1 MKQETI
7 NNEMIKTINKNKL
20 LTILCAVALTL
31 GVLVSAVLFSV
42 TPVHAQETSIW
53 LLSSNYGQYNI
64 DFNYT
69 DHNGRLCSHY
79 EHLILN
85 DSNKFYA
92 FIKADNKLS
101 ESPYLDYHSYTLYS
115 FNLNTTLDPVVYSD
129 TTEYEQYY
137 TEYSG
142 CPKNAFQILDKHFL
156 YDGSDMYS
164 YSGSSWYKINDIIS
178 TYVYKPDPS
187 SGEWINIDIN
197 LPLPVFESE
206 EAMKNY
212 CLTGD
217 KSGMVSE
224 PELPNNTDE
233 TYSFTGFTMN
243 GKTARWTGTTERSFA
258 KEVDVEEYVK
268 VSYAWATT
276 TEPDNL
282 GELQSYE
289 GEFPTSDKQLTLPW
303 SEMEKGKTDFQFIRQ
318 VKIFPCYRVPHLAYY
333 IGQPVTIYY
342 NSNGTIDRINQSSIP
357 VDSET
362 IGNDISLIGFRYD
375 STFHA
380 EWVDVW
386 SRGANKSAFD
396 LGGSEYLSLGVRA
409 VYFDGSKID
418 LDFFVL
424 NRKSLVWN
432 KAFSEF
438 KENNG
443 SPIKSLYFTPY
454 AKTGVNNPWNKGNS
468 TVIEFDENGN
478 PTSSFDT
485 SDDGSVVHLSDF
497 KLTGVVWNKP
507 VIKYGTITWTGTTS
521 NADLNFIPDSDT
533 IVIATYPRYDS
544 DLNTSYETWSSTT
557 IGKGSMKVDVD
568 YLIDYYTNSELA
580 WNGEMWL
587 TPSYKKGGILYVG
600 EPVIVNC
607 IKGTVSDIIVDEDK
621 GEANQVDKTEQN
633 KNDADSILNVGNQF
647 YSIINSVIGSLQQL
661 PALLTAIFG
670 FLPSSIISLISA
682 SFIVIVI
689 CRILGR

>member
-1 MKQETI
+1 MEQ
-7 NNEMIKTINKNKL
+7 KTINHNKL
-20 LTILCAVALTL
+20 QTILCVIALTL

-42 TPVHAQETSIW
+42 TPVHAASVTPKGSIIFESSSENILSDVYTNYVRVYSEDNPPVHFAGLIRYNELDKGDYATVDYIMYTTDINSSFTFYSGNETQYKDTSKNPYISYYQFTSDIMQIYT
-53 LLSSNYGQYNI
+53 LSDG
-64 DFNYT
+64 T
-69 DHNGRLCSHY
+69 
-79 EHLILN
+79 
-85 DSNKFYA
+85 KV
-92 FIKADNKLS
+92 KASTGGAGKKGFS
-101 ESPYLDYHSYTLYS
+101 FSPYLPLYNGTSDYSSFTSQDATAAFLEHLLITGDLKPTNPQPNTQDEAYS
-115 FNLNTTLDPVVYSD
+115 F
-129 TTEYEQYY
+129 
-137 TEYSG
+137 
-142 CPKNAFQILDKHFL
+142 I
-156 YDGSDMYS
+156 
-164 YSGSSWYKINDIIS
+164 
-178 TYVYKPDPS
+178 
-187 SGEWINIDIN
+187 
-197 LPLPVFESE
+197 
-206 EAMKNY
+206 
-212 CLTGD
+212 
-217 KSGMVSE
+217 
-224 PELPNNTDE
+224 
-233 TYSFTGFTMN
+233 GFTMN

-282 GELQSYE
+282 GELQSYD

-342 NSNGTIDRINQSSIP
+342 NPNGTIDRIVQSTIP

-375 STFHA
+375 NSFHA

-424 NRKSLVWN
+424 NRKSLIWD
-432 KAFSEF
+432 KIFSDF

-454 AKTGVNNPWNKGNS
+454 VKTGVNNPWNKGNS

-485 SDDGSVVHLSDF
+485 SEDGSVVHLSDF

-507 VIKYGTITWTGTTS
+507 VVKYGTITWTGTTS

-670 FLPSSIISLISA
+670 FLPSSIIRLISA

>member
-1 MKQETI
+1 MEQ
-7 NNEMIKTINKNKL
+7 KTINQNKL
-20 LTILCAVALTL
+20 QTILCVIALTL
-31 GVLVSAVLFSV
+31 GVLVSAVLFSMP
-42 TPVHAQETSIW
+42 PVHAEEVTDTPLTMVVTTEIDDSW
-53 LLSSNYGQYNI
+53 NNRYGTITYTIENNI
-64 DFNYT
+64 DLNFYDVCAYYDTGKAYGT
-69 DHNGRLCSHY
+69 DIDTRTISFIWKRKSDNVISFS
-79 EHLILN
+79 N
-85 DSNKFYA
+85 DSVKIISVDATGSTVPQYSLNSTTQTLTSDQSRYDDGINKGFY
-92 FIKADNKLS
+92 S
-101 ESPYLDYHSYTLYS
+101 
-115 FNLNTTLDPVVYSD
+115 
-129 TTEYEQYY
+129 YY
-137 TEYSG
+137 TFVSG
-142 CPKNAFQILDKHFL
+142 NYPIAE
-156 YDGSDMYS
+156 S
-164 YSGSSWYKINDIIS
+164 YKDA
-178 TYVYKPDPS
+178 
-187 SGEWINIDIN
+187 E
-197 LPLPVFESE
+197 
-206 EAMKNY
+206 NY
-212 CLTGD
+212 LLIGD
-217 KSGMVSE
+217 KSGLIT
-224 PELPNNTDE
+224 PEAPNLTDD
-233 TYSFTGFTMN
+233 TYTFTGFTMN

-276 TEPDNL
+276 TEPDKL
-282 GELQSYE
+282 GELQPYD
-289 GEFPTSDKQLTLPW
+289 GEFATSDKQLTLPW

-342 NSNGTIDRINQSSIP
+342 NPNGTIDRIVQSTIP

-375 STFHA
+375 NTFHA

-409 VYFDGSKID
+409 VFFDGSKID

-424 NRKSLVWN
+424 NRKSLIWE
-432 KAFSEF
+432 KTFFDF

-454 AKTGVNNPWNKGNS
+454 VKTGVNNPWNKGNS

-507 VIKYGTITWTGTTS
+507 VVKYGTITWTGTTS

-607 IKGTVSDIIVDEDK
+607 IKGTVSDIVVDEDK

-661 PALLTAIFG
+661 PTLLTAIFG
-670 FLPSSIISLISA
+670 FLPSSIIRLISA

>member
-1 MKQETI
+1 MEQ
-7 NNEMIKTINKNKL
+7 KTINHNKL
-20 LTILCAVALTL
+20 QTLLCIIALTL

-42 TPVHAQETSIW
+42 TPVHAASSPTGSVIVEVEGAVNDYCNRNIKIYSGNAPFLKCAILIMDESNDVKNMNSLIYTTDISSEFTYSSVTTSTW
-53 LLSSNYGQYNI
+53 PKNPQNNSEDVRNLSSSGLGKITLSDGTIVRYSVAGMGKTNWSIISNTPCYDPISGLSSLS
-64 DFNYT
+64 T
-69 DHNGRLCSHY
+69 DEQAKIFL
-79 EHLILN
+79 EHLL
-85 DSNKFYA
+85 
-92 FIKADNKLS
+92 
-101 ESPYLDYHSYTLYS
+101 
-115 FNLNTTLDPVVYSD
+115 V
-129 TTEYEQYY
+129 
-137 TEYSG
+137 
-142 CPKNAFQILDKHFL
+142 
-156 YDGSDMYS
+156 
-164 YSGSSWYKINDIIS
+164 
-178 TYVYKPDPS
+178 
-187 SGEWINIDIN
+187 
-197 LPLPVFESE
+197 
-206 EAMKNY
+206 
-212 CLTGD
+212 TGD
-217 KSGMVSE
+217 IK
-224 PELPNNTDE
+224 PNNDPPDTADE
-233 TYSFTGFTMN
+233 SYCFTGFTMN
-243 GKTARWTGTTERSFA
+243 SKTARWTGTTERSFA

-282 GELQSYE
+282 GELQSYD

-342 NSNGTIDRINQSSIP
+342 NPNGTIDRIVQSTIP

-375 STFHA
+375 NTFHA

-424 NRKSLVWN
+424 NRKSLIWD
-432 KAFSEF
+432 KTFFDF

-507 VIKYGTITWTGTTS
+507 VVKYGTITWTGTTS

-670 FLPSSIISLISA
+670 FLPSSIIRLISA